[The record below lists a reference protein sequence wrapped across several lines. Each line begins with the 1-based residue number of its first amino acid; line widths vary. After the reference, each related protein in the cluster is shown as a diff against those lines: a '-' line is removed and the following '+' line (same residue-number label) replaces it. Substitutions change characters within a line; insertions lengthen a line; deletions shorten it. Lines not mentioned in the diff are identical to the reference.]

1 MIWQMKYLENS
12 VWENRMRMMEAES
25 VETGA
30 FMIDKIG

>member
-1 MIWQMKYLENS
+1 MKYLENS

-25 VETGA
+25 VEIGA